1 MLHGWK
7 TVIEK
12 LKENRQI
19 YYAQVTPWKI
29 INFINLGDYYVE
41 KK

>member
-12 LKENRQI
+12 LKENGQI
-19 YYAQVTPWKI
+19 YYAEVILWKI